1 MSKSDTTYNEIMRR
15 IHHGIFR
22 PGEKLPGEIPFA
34 KELGVS
40 RVTLR
45 TALKQLVSE
54 GIIES
59 YGRSGNY
66 VSMSVPGKRFLL
78 LIGGRAEQLGI
89 VEQYLSS
96 LLRQNL
102 ADAGH

>member
-1 MSKSDTTYNEIMRR
+1 MSKSNTVYKELRR
-15 IHHGIFR
+15 CINHAVYR
-22 PGEKLPGEIPFA
+22 PGEKLPGEITLA
-34 KELGVS
+34 AELGVS

-45 TALKQLVSE
+45 SALKQLTSE
-54 GIIES
+54 GVIES

-66 VSMSVPGKRFLL
+66 VSMNIPGKRFLL
-78 LIGGRAEQLGI
+78 LIGGSTEQLGI